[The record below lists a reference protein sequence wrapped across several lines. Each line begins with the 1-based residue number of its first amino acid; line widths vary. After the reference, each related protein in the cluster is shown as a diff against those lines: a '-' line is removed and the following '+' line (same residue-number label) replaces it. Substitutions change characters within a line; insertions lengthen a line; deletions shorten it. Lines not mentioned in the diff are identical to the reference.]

1 MKLSVIILAMTATE
15 GLFKMTSNCISSLI
29 ASENAIGMEIIIIES
44 NKNYPTLGFVYPEYV
59 KVIIPESD
67 FNFHKFLN
75 IGIKASTGEYVALC
89 NNDLVFHNNWF
100 TEILKIKEENPSIKS
115 FSPSGKIDDC
125 SITNKFEIGY
135 KVQKHIKGWCI
146 VANREIFPRI
156 RFLDETFD
164 FYYADNDYAMSL
176 KCNNIKHAL
185 VYNSYVTHL
194 EKKKNTNIKDGLGLK
209 NDFIAKYKIPNY
221 LLKGDYKWIL
231 EDEKS
236 LSGFLKFYNKWGS
249 PNLVYR
255 KNKIADILLK
265 YKLGYFV
272 KFLFKAKQDSV
283 TL

>member
-1 MKLSVIILAMTATE
+1 MKLSTIILAMTTTE
-15 GLFKMTSNCISSLI
+15 ELFKMTSNCINSLMV
-29 ASENAIGMEIIIIES
+29 SERDIDMEIIIIES
-44 NKNYPTLGFVYPEYV
+44 NKNYFNSNFKYPEFV
-59 KVIIPESD
+59 TVIVPESD

-75 IGIKASTGEYVALC
+75 IGIKVSTGEYVALC
-89 NNDLVFHNNWF
+89 NNDLIFYNNWF
-100 TEILKIKEENPSIKS
+100 AEILKVKKENPWIKS
-115 FSPSGKIDDC
+115 FSPSGKIDNC

-135 KVQKHIKGWCI
+135 KVQTHVKGWCI
-146 VANREIFPRI
+146 VANREVFPSI
-156 RFLDETFD
+156 GFLDETFD

-185 VYNSYVTHL
+185 VFNSYVMHL
-194 EKKKNTNIKDGLGLK
+194 EKKPPSGIEGYLEHKK
-209 NDFIAKYKIPNY
+209 DFIAKYKIPDY
-221 LLKGDYKWIL
+221 LLKGDYEWIL

-265 YKLGYFV
+265 YKLGYFI
-272 KFLFKAKQDSV
+272 KFLFKTKQDSL